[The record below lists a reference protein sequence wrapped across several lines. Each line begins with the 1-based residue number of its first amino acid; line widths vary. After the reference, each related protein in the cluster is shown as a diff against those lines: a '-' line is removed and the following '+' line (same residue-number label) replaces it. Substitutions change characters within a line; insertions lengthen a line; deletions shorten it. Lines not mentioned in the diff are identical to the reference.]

1 MARDAF
7 HGPEVLLMGKVKL
20 RQELRLRRAAISKAS
35 RADFSASAAQNL
47 VSIPEL
53 SKTENIGLF
62 ASVRDEIDTRPLFE
76 ELLYRGK
83 NVFFPRMQKQSQ
95 SLSWGR
101 IEAWDALV
109 RGPMGIG
116 QPVEAPNGSSEL
128 GLIVVPGLG
137 FGLNGGRLGYGA
149 GWYDRTL
156 ELFDGV
162 VVGLGFECQ
171 VLDGVPVE
179 EHDHLVDWIVT
190 ELRAVSVK
198 E

>member
-1 MARDAF
+1 M
-7 HGPEVLLMGKVKL
+7 EKNKL
-20 RQELRLRRAAISKAS
+20 RQELGALRAAIPGAS
-35 RADFSASAAQNL
+35 RAEFAAAAAEQVASL
-47 VSIPEL
+47 PEVS
-53 SKTENIGLF
+53 NIEQIGIF
-62 ASVRDEIDTRPLFE
+62 ASIRDEIDTRPLFE
-76 ELLYRGK
+76 KMITLGK
-83 NVFFPRMQKQSQ
+83 RVFFPRMQKSTN
-95 SLSWGR
+95 SLTWGR
-101 IEAWDALV
+101 IDSWDALV
-109 RGPMGIG
+109 AGPMGIG
-116 QPVEAPNGSSEL
+116 QPQEAPIGAEDL

-179 EHDHLVDWIVT
+179 GHDHLVDWIVT
-190 ELRAVSVK
+190 ELRVISIA

>member
-1 MARDAF
+1 
-7 HGPEVLLMGKVKL
+7 
-20 RQELRLRRAAISKAS
+20 
-35 RADFSASAAQNL
+35 
-47 VSIPEL
+47 
-53 SKTENIGLF
+53 
-62 ASVRDEIDTRPLFE
+62 
-76 ELLYRGK
+76 
-83 NVFFPRMQKQSQ
+83 MQKQSK

-101 IEAWDALV
+101 IDAWDALV

-128 GLIVVPGLG
+128 ELIVVPGLG